1 MTSVGRIVDRL
12 PGLRPPGKL
21 RSRLLVSHLL
31 VAVAALGTVLVAVSL
46 IGPGYFAEAM
56 GHGAADALGERMAAV
71 TLAAFQE
78 AVRTALIAGLLIAL
92 TATTAVAVAL
102 AGPIAGPI
110 TRTIAAARRISAG
123 HYSER
128 VPPAG
133 IIEVGELADTFN
145 AMAASLEATE
155 RRRLDLVGDVAH
167 ELRTPLATLDAYLE
181 GLEDGVVAAEPETWT
196 LLRLET
202 SRLARLVD
210 DLSELWRAEARQL
223 TLRIE
228 EIDVGTIA
236 DEVVA
241 RFRPSAELRRIEVRS
256 NVPPVL
262 NAQGDRHRVAQVLG
276 NYLANAIR
284 YAPEMVVF
292 HPARKSFAELARKWD
307 RHIAHDF
314 NERAGGFAGRLKW
327 AGLTLAVAASSVLDV
342 HKIIASRRIGT
353 WRERRMAAGLLARIR
368 LFRATRMLLLLAHQ
382 QGTSPP
388 VWNRQ

>member
-1 MTSVGRIVDRL
+1 MDRL

-92 TATTAVAVAL
+92 TATTMVAVAL

-284 YAPEMVVF
+284 YAPEGSSIEIV
-292 HPARKSFAELARKWD
+292 AEGTSEVRVGVRD
-307 RHIAHDF
+307 S
-314 NERAGGFAGRLKW
+314 GP
-327 AGLTLAVAASSVLDV
+327 GLTVDQRTRVFERFYRIDPSRSRALGGSGIGLP
-342 HKIIASRRIGT
+342 IARAIADAMGGRAWAESNGPGT
-353 WRERRMAAGLLARIR
+353 GSTFWLSLPR
-368 LFRATRMLLLLAHQ
+368 
-382 QGTSPP
+382 
-388 VWNRQ
+388 

>member
-284 YAPEMVVF
+284 YAPEGSSIEIV
-292 HPARKSFAELARKWD
+292 AEGTSEVRVGVRD
-307 RHIAHDF
+307 S
-314 NERAGGFAGRLKW
+314 GP
-327 AGLTLAVAASSVLDV
+327 GLTVDQRTRVFERFYRIDPSRSRALGGSGIGLP
-342 HKIIASRRIGT
+342 IARAIADAMGGRAWAESNGPGT
-353 WRERRMAAGLLARIR
+353 GSTFWLSLPR
-368 LFRATRMLLLLAHQ
+368 
-382 QGTSPP
+382 
-388 VWNRQ
+388 